1 MPDYTITL
9 TDAQV
14 KAVRVDMVDIQD
26 WLENAIVVR
35 AELAQ
40 NKIIEKLVAHC
51 NENEIA
57 LAVGTSAQVD
67 QAYELGLVSEAS
79 AEEVSP

>member
-1 MPDYTITL
+1 MNYTITL
-9 TDAQV
+9 TDTQV

-26 WLENAIVVR
+26 WLENAITVR

-57 LAVGTSAQVD
+57 LAVGTSAEVD

-79 AEEVSP
+79 AEEVTP

>member
-1 MPDYTITL
+1 MNYTITL

-14 KAVRVDMVDIQD
+14 KAARVDMVDIQD
-26 WLENAIVVR
+26 WLENAITVR
-35 AELAQ
+35 AESAQ

>member
-1 MPDYTITL
+1 MNYTITL

-79 AEEVSP
+79 AEEVTP

>member
-1 MPDYTITL
+1 MNYTITL

-26 WLENAIVVR
+26 WLENAITVR

-79 AEEVSP
+79 AEEVTP

>member
-1 MPDYTITL
+1 MEYTITL

-14 KAVRVDMVDIQD
+14 KAARVDMVDIQD
-26 WLENAIVVR
+26 WLENAITVR

-40 NKIIEKLVAHC
+40 NNIIEKLVAHC

>member
-1 MPDYTITL
+1 MEYTITL

-26 WLENAIVVR
+26 WLENAITVR

-79 AEEVSP
+79 TEAVTP